1 MGGTHLTS
9 SLNLIKVFKSKKKTM
24 PAYHSAISTQGVKRL
39 GNVAVLPI
47 KCSVRGPGTCLP
59 KDSPQADV
67 IDEALAYFKAN
78 VFFRTYEIKSDAD
91 RVLIYLTLYI
101 QDCLKKL
108 QRCSS
113 KTQGQQEMY
122 SLAIA
127 RFDIPGEAGFPLNG
141 VYARPRTPEEA
152 DTLRQYFLQLRHE
165 TGSRLCDRVFD
176 SSPDGR
182 PSKWWTCFAKRRFM
196 DKSLTGPGEL

>member
-1 MGGTHLTS
+1 
-9 SLNLIKVFKSKKKTM
+9 M
-24 PAYHSAISTQGVKRL
+24 PAYHSAIPINGVKRI
-39 GNVAVLPI
+39 GNVAILPI
-47 KCSVRGPGTCLP
+47 KCTVRGPGPCLP

-108 QRCSS
+108 QKCSNKS
-113 KTQGQQEMY
+113 QGQQEMY

-141 VYARPRTPEEA
+141 VYAKPRSPEEA

-176 SSPDGR
+176 TSPDGR

-196 DKSLTGPGEL
+196 DKSLTGPGER